1 MLNKKPNEQR
11 RAQLADSL
19 GDVRTLR
26 RIWEDM
32 EAAIAAMIH
41 DTGAPAWT
49 RRRWGWSCR
58 VPCGR
63 SSRRAR
69 ITRSLKSRW
78 QTKLAAFGRQERT
91 VCIDEEDLRRALHL
105 PPRRRPS
112 IKSLNDI
119 GLYLLGFAFG
129 FGAILYCW
137 LLARLLGPEHMLKLL
152 RLDGPPVSAGLEA
165 AIRQPERIRR
175 EILPGALEA
184 AKMFISKP
192 VE

>member
-1 MLNKKPNEQR
+1 M
-11 RAQLADSL
+11 
-19 GDVRTLR
+19 
-26 RIWEDM
+26 
-32 EAAIAAMIH
+32 
-41 DTGAPAWT
+41 
-49 RRRWGWSCR
+49 
-58 VPCGR
+58 
-63 SSRRAR
+63 
-69 ITRSLKSRW
+69 
-78 QTKLAAFGRQERT
+78 
-91 VCIDEEDLRRALHL
+91 CIDEEDLRRALHL

-165 AIRQPERIRR
+165 AIRHPERIRR
-175 EILPGALEA
+175 EILPGALET